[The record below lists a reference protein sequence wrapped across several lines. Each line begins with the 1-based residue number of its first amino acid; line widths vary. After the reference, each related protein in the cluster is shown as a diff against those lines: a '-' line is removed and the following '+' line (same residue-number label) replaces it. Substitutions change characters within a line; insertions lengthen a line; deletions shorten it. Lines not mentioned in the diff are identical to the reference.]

1 MNSDLEGWDW
11 IVLSFYFI
19 SLILVAVWVTLKKN
33 KNTEDYFLAGR
44 NVGWFVIGASI
55 FASNIGSEHVV
66 GLAGTGYESGAP
78 MAHYEL
84 HAWIVLLLGWL
95 FLPFYIRSGAFTMPE
110 FLEKRFDAGSRW
122 FLSVFSLIA
131 YVLTKV
137 SVTIY
142 AGGIVVSELLGI
154 DFWIGAIG
162 VVVFTGIYT
171 IIGGMKAVIY
181 TETLQAIVLII
192 GSIII
197 TYLGLEAVGGWDS
210 LTEIVVRE
218 SPQHFNMWR
227 PMNDPDFP
235 WTGLLFG
242 GTIVGV
248 WYWCTDQYIVQRT
261 LAANNIKI
269 GRRGAI
275 FGAYLK
281 LLPIFIFLIPG
292 IIAFALSVED
302 PVKYSIIK
310 ADRAFPMLVKEL
322 LPIGLKGLVAGG
334 LMAALMSSLA
344 SVFNSCST
352 IFTIDIYK
360 KLKPKES
367 EKKLLNIGKFATVI
381 IVLLGIAW
389 IPIMDKIGGG
399 VMYQY
404 LQNVQS
410 YIAPPVAAVFLL
422 GIIWKRVNSKAAITT
437 LLAGLF
443 LLVVRLSAEIYYN
456 PNTNI
461 LVNSIETVDNN
472 KKYKLSVTVE
482 NNGFH
487 DIQWENQ
494 KIWKEKAKQKS
505 FLKFVD
511 DEGNNKSTN
520 LAYLT
525 NYNLAETITIGN
537 RVYIEKNK
545 KLKFDIFYEAKNGF
559 IDFKNF
565 HIDNKK
571 GFISDKNTKITYNL
585 KIKKPQTI
593 ANGFLFEFARI
604 NFSHMAILMFIF
616 SILLCISVT
625 LSTTEPEYSK
635 IVGLSFGT
643 LTKEQKVENKNSYEK
658 IDLILSLILVI
669 IVIVILNYFTG

>member
-1 MNSDLEGWDW
+1 MNTVLEGLDW
-11 IVLSFYFI
+11 VVLGVYFLALIV
-19 SLILVAVWVTLKKN
+19 VAVWVALQKHN
-33 KNTEDYFLAGR
+33 NTEDYFLAGR

-66 GLAGTGYESGAP
+66 GLAGTGFESGTP

-110 FLEKRFDAGSRW
+110 FLEKRFDSRSRW
-122 FLSVFSLIA
+122 FLSLFSLIA

-154 DFWIGAIG
+154 PFWYGAIG
-162 VVVFTGIYT
+162 VVLFTGIYT
-171 IIGGMKAVIY
+171 VIGGMKAVIY
-181 TETLQAIVLII
+181 TETLQAVILIL

-197 TYLGLEAVGGWDS
+197 TYLGLQEVGGWNELRS
-210 LTEIVVRE
+210 IVIAE
-218 SPQHFNMWR
+218 SPEHFNMWR

-242 GTIVGV
+242 GTIVGI

-292 IIAFALSVED
+292 IIAFALSVQNPE
-302 PVKYSIIK
+302 VFSIEK
-310 ADRAFPMLVKEL
+310 ADRAFPMLVKTL
-322 LPIGLKGLVAGG
+322 LPVGLKGLVAGG

-360 KLKPKES
+360 KLKPNES
-367 EKKLLNIGKFATVI
+367 ENKLLNIGKIATAVI
-381 IVLLGIAW
+381 VILGIIW
-389 IPIMDKIGGG
+389 IPIMEKIGGG

-422 GIIWKRVNSKAAITT
+422 GILWKRVNSKAAITT
-437 LLAGLF
+437 LMAGLI
-443 LLVVRLSAEIYYN
+443 LLILRLGSEIYFQPEISSN
-456 PNTNI
+456 QI
-461 LVNSIETVDNN
+461 VDG
-472 KKYKLSVTVE
+472 VM
-482 NNGFH
+482 
-487 DIQWENQ
+487 
-494 KIWKEKAKQKS
+494 
-505 FLKFVD
+505 FV
-511 DEGNNKSTN
+511 
-520 LAYLT
+520 
-525 NYNLAETITIGN
+525 
-537 RVYIEKNK
+537 
-545 KLKFDIFYEAKNGF
+545 
-559 IDFKNF
+559 
-565 HIDNKK
+565 
-571 GFISDKNTKITYNL
+571 
-585 KIKKPQTI
+585 
-593 ANGFLFEFARI
+593 FATI
-604 NFSHMAILMFIF
+604 NFSHMAILMFVF
-616 SILLCISVT
+616 SILLCIGVT
-625 LSTTEPEYSK
+625 LSTDEPNYND
-635 IVGLSFGT
+635 IIGLSFGT
-643 LTKEQKVENKNSYEK
+643 LTEEQKHENKNSYE
-658 IDLILSLILVI
+658 LSDIFLSIILVI
-669 IVIVILNYFTG
+669 LIVGVLSYFTG

>member
-1 MNSDLEGWDW
+1 MTTVLETLDW
-11 IVLSFYFI
+11 FVLGAYFFA
-19 SLILVAVWVTLKKN
+19 LILVAVWVVVQKN

-66 GLAGTGYESGAP
+66 GLAGTGFESGTP

-110 FLEKRFDAGSRW
+110 FLEKRFDSRSRW
-122 FLSVFSLIA
+122 FLSLFSLVA

-154 DFWIGAIG
+154 PFWYGAIG

-171 IIGGMKAVIY
+171 VIGGMKAVIY
-181 TETLQAIVLII
+181 TETLQAIVLIL
-192 GSIII
+192 GSVII
-197 TYLGLEAVGGWDS
+197 TYLGLQEVGGWNE
-210 LTEIVVRE
+210 LRNLVIAE
-218 SPQHFNMWR
+218 SPNHFNMWR
-227 PMNDPDFP
+227 PMTDPDFP

-292 IIAFALSVED
+292 IIAFALSIKD
-302 PVKYSIIK
+302 PAVFSIEK
-310 ADRAFPMLVKEL
+310 ADRAFPMLVKTL
-322 LPIGLKGLVAGG
+322 LPVGLKGLVAGG

-360 KLKPKES
+360 KLRPLES
-367 EKKLLNIGKFATVI
+367 EKKLLNIGKIATTVI
-381 IVLLGIAW
+381 VILGIVW
-389 IPIMDKIGGG
+389 IPIMEKIGGG

-410 YIAPPVAAVFLL
+410 YIAPPVTAVFLL
-422 GIIWKRVNSKAAITT
+422 GIIWKRVNDEAAITT
-437 LLAGLF
+437 LLAGLI
-443 LLVVRLSAEIYYN
+443 LLIFRLGSEIYYQ
-456 PNTNI
+456 PMI
-461 LVNSIETVDNN
+461 ASGQV
-472 KKYKLSVTVE
+472 
-482 NNGFH
+482 
-487 DIQWENQ
+487 
-494 KIWKEKAKQKS
+494 
-505 FLKFVD
+505 
-511 DEGNNKSTN
+511 
-520 LAYLT
+520 
-525 NYNLAETITIGN
+525 
-537 RVYIEKNK
+537 
-545 KLKFDIFYEAKNGF
+545 
-559 IDFKNF
+559 
-565 HIDNKK
+565 IDN
-571 GFISDKNTKITYNL
+571 FM
-585 KIKKPQTI
+585 
-593 ANGFLFEFARI
+593 FAFATV

-616 SILLCISVT
+616 SALLCITVSILT
-625 LSTTEPEYSK
+625 SPPDYSK
-635 IVGLSFGT
+635 ISGLSYGT
-643 LTKEQKVENKNSYEK
+643 LTANHRKENSESY
-658 IDLILSLILVI
+658 DTVDVILSIILII
-669 IVIVILNYFTG
+669 IVVSILSYFTV

>member
-1 MNSDLEGWDW
+1 LTTVLETLDW
-11 IVLSFYFI
+11 FVLGGYFFA
-19 SLILVAVWVTLKKN
+19 LILVAVWVAVQKN

-66 GLAGTGYESGAP
+66 GLAGTGFESGTP

-110 FLEKRFDAGSRW
+110 FLEKRFDSRSRW
-122 FLSVFSLIA
+122 FLSLFSLVA

-154 DFWIGAIG
+154 PFWYGAIG

-171 IIGGMKAVIY
+171 VIGGMKAVIY
-181 TETLQAIVLII
+181 TEALQAIVLII
-192 GSIII
+192 GSFII
-197 TYLGLEAVGGWDS
+197 TYLGLQEVGGWNE
-210 LTEIVVRE
+210 LRNIVVAE
-218 SPQHFNMWR
+218 SPNHFNMWR
-227 PMNDPDFP
+227 PMTDPDFP

-292 IIAFALSVED
+292 IIAFALSIKD
-302 PVKYSIIK
+302 PTIFYIEK
-310 ADRAFPMLVKEL
+310 ADRAFPMLVKTL
-322 LPIGLKGLVAGG
+322 LPVGLKGLVAGG

-360 KLKPKES
+360 KLRPLES
-367 EKKLLNIGKFATVI
+367 EKKLLNIGKIATTVI
-381 IVLLGIAW
+381 VILGIIW
-389 IPIMDKIGGG
+389 IPIMEKIGGG

-410 YIAPPVAAVFLL
+410 YIAPPVTAVFLL
-422 GIIWKRVNSKAAITT
+422 GIIWKRVNAEAAITT
-437 LLAGLF
+437 LLAGLI
-443 LLVVRLSAEIYYN
+443 LLILRLGSEIYYQ
-456 PNTNI
+456 PI
-461 LVNSIETVDNN
+461 
-472 KKYKLSVTVE
+472 
-482 NNGFH
+482 
-487 DIQWENQ
+487 
-494 KIWKEKAKQKS
+494 
-505 FLKFVD
+505 
-511 DEGNNKSTN
+511 
-520 LAYLT
+520 
-525 NYNLAETITIGN
+525 ITSGQ
-537 RVYIEKNK
+537 V
-545 KLKFDIFYEAKNGF
+545 
-559 IDFKNF
+559 
-565 HIDNKK
+565 IDN
-571 GFISDKNTKITYNL
+571 FM
-585 KIKKPQTI
+585 
-593 ANGFLFEFARI
+593 FAFATV

-616 SILLCISVT
+616 SVLLCVSVSILTRPPNYTKISGLSYGT
-625 LSTTEPEYSK
+625 LSQNHR
-635 IVGLSFGT
+635 
-643 LTKEQKVENKNSYEK
+643 KENRESYDTVD
-658 IDLILSLILVI
+658 IILSIILII
-669 IVIVILNYFTG
+669 IVVSILSYFTA

>member
-1 MNSDLEGWDW
+1 MVTVLETLDW
-11 IVLSFYFI
+11 FVLGVYFFA
-19 SLILVAVWVTLKKN
+19 LILVAVWVVIQKN

-66 GLAGTGYESGAP
+66 GLAGTGFESGTP

-110 FLEKRFDAGSRW
+110 FLEKRFDSRSRW
-122 FLSVFSLIA
+122 FLSLFSLVA

-154 DFWIGAIG
+154 PFWYGAIG

-171 IIGGMKAVIY
+171 VIGGMKAVIY
-181 TETLQAIVLII
+181 TETLQAIVLIL
-192 GSIII
+192 GSVII
-197 TYLGLEAVGGWDS
+197 TYLGLQEVGGWNE
-210 LTEIVVRE
+210 LRNIVIAE
-218 SPQHFNMWR
+218 SPDHFNMWR
-227 PMNDPDFP
+227 PMTDPDFP

-292 IIAFALSVED
+292 IIAFALSIKD
-302 PVKYSIIK
+302 PAIFSIEK
-310 ADRAFPMLVKEL
+310 ADRAFPMLVKTL
-322 LPIGLKGLVAGG
+322 LPVGLKGLVAGG

-360 KLKPKES
+360 KLRPLES
-367 EKKLLNIGKFATVI
+367 EKKLLNIGKIATTVI
-381 IVLLGIAW
+381 VILGIIW
-389 IPIMDKIGGG
+389 IPIMEKIGGG

-410 YIAPPVAAVFLL
+410 YIAPPVTAVFLI
-422 GIIWKRVNSKAAITT
+422 GIIWKRVNAEAAITT
-437 LLAGLF
+437 LLAGLI
-443 LLVVRLSAEIYYN
+443 LLILRLGSEIYYQ
-456 PNTNI
+456 PMI
-461 LVNSIETVDNN
+461 ASGQFVDN
-472 KKYKLSVTVE
+472 LMFVFATV
-482 NNGFH
+482 
-487 DIQWENQ
+487 
-494 KIWKEKAKQKS
+494 
-505 FLKFVD
+505 
-511 DEGNNKSTN
+511 
-520 LAYLT
+520 
-525 NYNLAETITIGN
+525 
-537 RVYIEKNK
+537 
-545 KLKFDIFYEAKNGF
+545 
-559 IDFKNF
+559 
-565 HIDNKK
+565 
-571 GFISDKNTKITYNL
+571 
-585 KIKKPQTI
+585 
-593 ANGFLFEFARI
+593 

-616 SILLCISVT
+616 SVLLCITVSILT
-625 LSTTEPEYSK
+625 NPPDYSK
-635 IVGLSFGT
+635 ISGLSYGT
-643 LTKEQKVENKNSYEK
+643 LTVNHRKENKESY
-658 IDLILSLILVI
+658 DTVDVILSIILVI
-669 IVIVILNYFTG
+669 IVVSILSYFTA

>member
-1 MNSDLEGWDW
+1 LTTVLEGLDW
-11 IVLSFYFI
+11 IVLGIYFLA
-19 SLILVAVWVTLKKN
+19 LILVAVWVVSQKN

-66 GLAGTGYESGAP
+66 GLAGTGFESGTP

-110 FLEKRFDAGSRW
+110 FLEKRFDSKSRW
-122 FLSVFSLIA
+122 FLSLFSLIA

-142 AGGIVVSELLGI
+142 AGGIVVSELIGI
-154 DFWIGAIG
+154 PFWYGAIG

-171 IIGGMKAVIY
+171 VIGGMKAVIY
-181 TETLQAIVLII
+181 TETLQAIILIL

-197 TYLGLEAVGGWDS
+197 TYLGLQEVGGWAE
-210 LTEIVVRE
+210 LRNTVVAA
-218 SPQHFNMWR
+218 SPDHFNMWR
-227 PMNDPDFP
+227 PMSDPDFP

-292 IIAFALSVED
+292 IIAFALSIQNPEIFSVE
-302 PVKYSIIK
+302 K
-310 ADRAFPMLVKEL
+310 ADRAFPMLVKTL
-322 LPIGLKGLVAGG
+322 LPVGLKGLVAGG

-360 KLKPKES
+360 KLKPNES
-367 EKKLLNIGKFATVI
+367 EKKLLNIGKLATTVI
-381 IVLLGIAW
+381 VILGIIW
-389 IPIMDKIGGG
+389 IPIMEKIGGG

-410 YIAPPVAAVFLL
+410 YIAPPVAAVFIL
-422 GIIWKRVNSKAAITT
+422 GILWKRVNSKAAITT
-437 LLAGLF
+437 LMAGLI
-443 LLVVRLSAEIYYN
+443 LLIIRLSSEIYFQ
-456 PNTNI
+456 PEI
-461 LVNSIETVDNN
+461 SSEIIVDS
-472 KKYKLSVTVE
+472 Y
-482 NNGFH
+482 
-487 DIQWENQ
+487 I
-494 KIWKEKAKQKS
+494 
-505 FLKFVD
+505 FV
-511 DEGNNKSTN
+511 
-520 LAYLT
+520 
-525 NYNLAETITIGN
+525 
-537 RVYIEKNK
+537 
-545 KLKFDIFYEAKNGF
+545 
-559 IDFKNF
+559 
-565 HIDNKK
+565 
-571 GFISDKNTKITYNL
+571 
-585 KIKKPQTI
+585 
-593 ANGFLFEFARI
+593 FATI

-616 SILLCISVT
+616 SILLCVGVT

-643 LTKEQKVENKNSYEK
+643 LTNEQKLENKNSYEK
-658 IDLILSLILVI
+658 IDLILSVILV
-669 IVIVILNYFTG
+669 VIVVAILNYFTG

>member
-1 MNSDLEGWDW
+1 MNTVLEGLDW
-11 IVLSFYFI
+11 VVLGVYFLALIV
-19 SLILVAVWVTLKKN
+19 VAVWVALQKHS
-33 KNTEDYFLAGR
+33 NTEDYFLAGR

-66 GLAGTGYESGAP
+66 GLAGTGFESGTP

-110 FLEKRFDAGSRW
+110 FLEKRFDSRSRW
-122 FLSVFSLIA
+122 FLSLFSLIA

-154 DFWIGAIG
+154 PFWYGAIG
-162 VVVFTGIYT
+162 VVLFTGIYT
-171 IIGGMKAVIY
+171 VIGGMKAVIY
-181 TETLQAIVLII
+181 TETLQAVILIL

-197 TYLGLEAVGGWDS
+197 TYLGLQEVGGWNELRS
-210 LTEIVVRE
+210 IVIAE
-218 SPQHFNMWR
+218 SPEHFNMWR

-292 IIAFALSVED
+292 IIAFALSVQNPE
-302 PVKYSIIK
+302 VFSIAK
-310 ADRAFPMLVKEL
+310 ADRAFPMLVKTL
-322 LPIGLKGLVAGG
+322 LPVGLKGLVAGG

-360 KLKPKES
+360 KLRPNES
-367 EKKLLNIGKFATVI
+367 ENKLLNIGKLATAVI
-381 IVLLGIAW
+381 VILGIIW
-389 IPIMDKIGGG
+389 IPIMEKIGGG

-422 GIIWKRVNSKAAITT
+422 GILWKRVNSKAAITT
-437 LLAGLF
+437 LMAGLI
-443 LLVVRLSAEIYYN
+443 LLILRLGSEIYFQPEISSN
-456 PNTNI
+456 QI
-461 LVNSIETVDNN
+461 VD
-472 KKYKLSVTVE
+472 
-482 NNGFH
+482 GFM
-487 DIQWENQ
+487 
-494 KIWKEKAKQKS
+494 
-505 FLKFVD
+505 FV
-511 DEGNNKSTN
+511 
-520 LAYLT
+520 
-525 NYNLAETITIGN
+525 
-537 RVYIEKNK
+537 
-545 KLKFDIFYEAKNGF
+545 
-559 IDFKNF
+559 
-565 HIDNKK
+565 
-571 GFISDKNTKITYNL
+571 
-585 KIKKPQTI
+585 
-593 ANGFLFEFARI
+593 FATI
-604 NFSHMAILMFIF
+604 NFSHMAILMFVF

-625 LSTTEPEYSK
+625 LSTEEPNYND
-635 IVGLSFGT
+635 IIGLSFGT
-643 LTKEQKVENKNSYEK
+643 LTEEQRHENKNSYE
-658 IDLILSLILVI
+658 LSDIFLSIILVI
-669 IVIVILNYFTG
+669 LIIGVLSYFTG